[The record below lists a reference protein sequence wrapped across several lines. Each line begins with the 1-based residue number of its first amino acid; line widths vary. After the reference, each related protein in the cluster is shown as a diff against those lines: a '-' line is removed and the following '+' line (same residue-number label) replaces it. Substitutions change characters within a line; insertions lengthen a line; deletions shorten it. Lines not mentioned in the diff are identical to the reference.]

1 MSAKISGITDFMTLR
16 EIHDI
21 IKPNIASKGI
31 GFGRCFMVFEKA
43 VYSDEDIVR
52 SDYEKFYVFARELGK
67 KQLNLSRWR
76 VECGQEAD

>member
-21 IKPNIASKGI
+21 IKPNIASE
-31 GFGRCFMVFEKA
+31 RHWVLEDAFMVFEKA

-67 KQLNLSRWR
+67 NSSI
-76 VECGQEAD
+76 